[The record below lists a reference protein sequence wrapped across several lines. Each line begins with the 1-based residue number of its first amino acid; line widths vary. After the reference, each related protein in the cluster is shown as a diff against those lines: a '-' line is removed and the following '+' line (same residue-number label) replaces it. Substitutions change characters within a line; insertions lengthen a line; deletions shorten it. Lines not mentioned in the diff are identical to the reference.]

1 MRQSFGLESYAE
13 IIQGLCYIEWS
24 DEEKF
29 LVYVVVFCL
38 IDRHRAKTSMSY
50 QLFYSDSSAAQ
61 GVRVM
66 VQQRLSVAKSYPAL
80 IGAA

>member
-1 MRQSFGLESYAE
+1 
-13 IIQGLCYIEWS
+13 
-24 DEEKF
+24 
-29 LVYVVVFCL
+29 
-38 IDRHRAKTSMSY
+38 MSY
-50 QLFYSDSSAAQ
+50 QLFYSDGSAAQ